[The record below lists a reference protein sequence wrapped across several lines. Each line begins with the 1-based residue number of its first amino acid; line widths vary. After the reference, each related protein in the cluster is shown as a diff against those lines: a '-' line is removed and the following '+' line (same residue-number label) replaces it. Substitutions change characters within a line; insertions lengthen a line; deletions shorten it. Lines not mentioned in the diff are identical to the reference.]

1 MWNDRTVI
9 VINIWVGVPYT
20 LLQLTGVLQN
30 IPGDLYEAADVDGA
44 TPVQQFF
51 KITLPM
57 LTPMILL
64 NIVYS
69 VIDIFSDFGN
79 TIIQMIYN
87 TAFSSVRFGYSS
99 ALSILY
105 FIMVGVVLI
114 LVYLFMS
121 KVIVNP
127 ED

>member
-1 MWNDRTVI
+1 V
-9 VINIWVGVPYT
+9 
-20 LLQLTGVLQN
+20 
-30 IPGDLYEAADVDGA
+30 
-44 TPVQQFF
+44 FF

-64 NIVYS
+64 NIVYT

-87 TAFSSVRFGYSS
+87 TAFVSVRFGYSS

-105 FIMVGVVLI
+105 FIMIGVVLV
-114 LVYLFMS
+114 LVYMLMN
-121 KVIVNP
+121 KIIVRP
-127 ED
+127 EE